1 MQLVASALLVAYATA
16 VLLVVLVTWRR
27 GTITFLPAVL
37 LAVVGACLL
46 YPARPFIARAVRR
59 RRRGT
64 DPPRRQPQHTD
75 HAQGGVR
82 EQR

>member
-1 MQLVASALLVAYATA
+1 VQLVASALLVAYATA

-27 GTITFLPAVL
+27 GTITFLPAAL
-37 LAVVGACLL
+37 LAVVGTCLL
-46 YPARPFIARAVRR
+46 YPARPSIARTLRR

-64 DPPRRQPQHTD
+64 DPPPRQPQHTD
-75 HAQGGVR
+75 PAQGEVR